1 MNIRFAVMREWVFLT
16 SDRGSGKIFMRVSTI
31 SFPFPYIC
39 TNRTKFQYFN
49 IAQDHFHIA
58 AWAAAL

>member
-1 MNIRFAVMREWVFLT
+1 MILQ
-16 SDRGSGKIFMRVSTI
+16 
-31 SFPFPYIC
+31 SFRYIC
-39 TNRTKFQYFN
+39 VNCLKFQYFN